1 MEDDLISHVNAQ
13 YDCMKCRFS
22 CSTVVP
28 MTGRPGQ
35 AFGGHLGSDLAN
47 IQSPRT
53 TAKSY
58 YTLAHE
64 QHGTG
69 S

>member
-1 MEDDLISHVNAQ
+1 MENDLISHVNAQ
-13 YDCMKCRFS
+13 YDCMKSRFS
-22 CSTVVP
+22 CSTVIP
-28 MTGRPGQ
+28 MTGLPGQ

-47 IQSPRT
+47 IQSPP
-53 TAKSY
+53 TATKSFN
-58 YTLAHE
+58 TLARE